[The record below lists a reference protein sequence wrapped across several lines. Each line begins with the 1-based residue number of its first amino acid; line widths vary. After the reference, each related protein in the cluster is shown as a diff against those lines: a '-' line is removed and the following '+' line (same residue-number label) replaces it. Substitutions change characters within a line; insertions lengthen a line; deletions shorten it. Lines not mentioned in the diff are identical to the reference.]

1 MSTLNSLEGPSEL
14 PGEDCVSFCL
24 SGMPDIKV
32 EHVMDSST
40 EEGQA
45 QNVAMGMKF
54 ILPNRFDMNVCS
66 RFVKSLNEEDSKN
79 IQDQVNSDLEVASVL
94 FKAECNIHTS
104 PSPGIQVRHVYTPS
118 TTKHFSPIKQSTTLT
133 NKHRGNEVSTTPL
146 LGLPQLSVGGNLI
159 EEAGVQLS
167 LCNIEYVCVHVCST
181 ALSVHQL
188 AAQGEMV
195 YLASRLEQESVINLT
210 DEEGFTP
217 LMWAAAHGQIAVVEF
232 LLQNGADPQILGKGR
247 ESALSLACS
256 KGYTDI
262 VKMLVECGVDV
273 NEYDWNGGTPL
284 LYAVHGNHVKCVKIL
299 LENGADPTIET
310 DSGYNSMDLSVALG
324 HRSGKLCTYSKQCH
338 KFMPNSIQN
347 VYLIVIIFPI

>member
-1 MSTLNSLEGPSEL
+1 MSSSTNLDAGAQLIVEECPTNYSLP
-14 PGEDCVSFCL
+14 P
-24 SGMPDIKV
+24 MPDIKV
-32 EHVMDSST
+32 EHQLDSST
-40 EEGQA
+40 EEGPA
-45 QNVAMGMKF
+45 QSVAMGMKF

-104 PSPGIQVRHVYTPS
+104 PPPGIQVRHVYTPS

-146 LGLPQLSVGGNLI
+146 LVNS
-159 EEAGVQLS
+159 
-167 LCNIEYVCVHVCST
+167 
-181 ALSVHQL
+181 LSVHQL
-188 AAQGEMV
+188 AAQGEML
-195 YLASRLEQESVINLT
+195 YLATRIEQENVINHK

-262 VKMLVECGVDV
+262 VKMLLDCGVDV

-284 LYAVHGNHVKCVKIL
+284 LYAVYGNHVKCVKIL
-299 LENGADPTIET
+299 LESGADPTIET
-310 DSGYNSMDLSVALG
+310 DAGYNSMDLAVALG
-324 HRSGKLCTYSKQCH
+324 YRSDDCTGQAGICH
-338 KFMPNSIQN
+338 EKNSTI
-347 VYLIVIIFPI
+347 LKM